1 MEVTGMSEP
10 RKLEV
15 LRAIVED
22 YVHSRE
28 PVGSKALVERHRLG
42 VSSATIRNDMAA
54 LEEEGLIVAPHTSSG
69 RIPTDKG
76 YRLFVDQISSVKP
89 LSAAERRAI
98 AVLLDG
104 STDLDD
110 VLERTVRTLAQ
121 LTNQV
126 ALVQYPRSAKTTVRH
141 IEFVSLGPR
150 QVLLV
155 LILASGKVEQSVIDA
170 GVPVGE
176 TMLAGLRQAFLAGV
190 HGVSVG
196 NLSAALGM
204 VPATVPVEEQ
214 DVAAKLAHG
223 LAQLAQAARE
233 DRIVLAGTANLAR
246 SNGDFPLSIGPV
258 LDALE
263 EQVVLL
269 RLLEQMAQDSLG
281 MAVSI
286 GRENTHT
293 SLAETSVVA
302 TSYSAGEDAKLGVVG
317 PTRMDYPNT
326 MSSVRAVARYL
337 SRILAG

>member
-1 MEVTGMSEP
+1 MSEP

-28 PVGSKALVERHRLG
+28 PVGSKALVERHHLG

-54 LEEEGLIVAPHTSSG
+54 LEDEGLITAPHTSSG

-89 LSAAERRAI
+89 LSAPERRAI

-104 STDLDD
+104 SSDLDD

-126 ALVQYPRSAKTTVRH
+126 AVVQYPRSAKTTVRH

-150 QVLLV
+150 QVLIV
-155 LILASGKVEQSVIDA
+155 LILASGKVEQSVIDVGA
-170 GVPVGE
+170 GCDDLV
-176 TMLAGLRQAFLAGV
+176 LSGLRQLFLAS
-190 HGVSVG
+190 VSNLAVG
-196 NLSAALGM
+196 NLATALTTLPPSIPAAQ
-204 VPATVPVEEQ
+204 Q
-214 DVAAKLAHG
+214 DIANKLSHG
-223 LAQLAQAARE
+223 LCQLAQSARE

-246 SNGDFPLSIGPV
+246 SNVDFPLSIGPV

-286 GRENTHT
+286 GRENPHD
-293 SLAETSVVA
+293 SLSEASVVA
-302 TSYSAGEDAKLGVVG
+302 TSYGPGESAKLGVLG